1 MSYVDRTL
9 GPNEQVIFRTRLSRV
24 MFIWPVL
31 IGIAGAVILG
41 LWYHSPVAKAG
52 GGLLLAVALLLGLA
66 RYVSYAS
73 SEFAVTNLR
82 VIIKVGVF
90 RRRTLELQR
99 SKVEAIAVNQS
110 ILGRI
115 FGFGDIV
122 VTGTGGTKEPFHNIG
137 APLQFSRAVQTAVS

>member
-9 GPNEQVIFRTRLSRV
+9 GPNEQVIFRTRLSAV
-24 MFIWPVL
+24 MFLWPVL
-31 IGIAGAVILG
+31 TAIAGAVVLG
-41 LWYHSPVAKAG
+41 LWYQSPIGQAA
-52 GGLLLAVALLLGLA
+52 GGLLLAVALLHGLA
-66 RYVSYAS
+66 RYVSYIS

-90 RRRTLELQR
+90 RRRTLEVQR
-99 SKVEAIAVNQS
+99 SKVETIAVNQS

-122 VTGTGGTKEPFHNIG
+122 VTGTGGTKEPFENIG
-137 APLQFSRAVQTAVS
+137 APLQFSRAVQTAPS